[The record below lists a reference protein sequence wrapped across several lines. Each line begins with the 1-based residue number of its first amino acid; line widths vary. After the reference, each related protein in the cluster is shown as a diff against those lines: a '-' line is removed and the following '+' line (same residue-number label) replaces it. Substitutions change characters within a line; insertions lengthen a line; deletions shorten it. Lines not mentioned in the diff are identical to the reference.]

1 MNRVGRPFDL
11 ADAAAYAA
19 WRERKLDTAP
29 RRIEDILVAIDD
41 PRHLAPDQR
50 AALLER
56 CANANMAIY
65 TLSLIHI

>member
-41 PRHLAPDQR
+41 PRHLAPDRR
-50 AALLER
+50 AAPAR
-56 CANANMAIY
+56 
-65 TLSLIHI
+65 H